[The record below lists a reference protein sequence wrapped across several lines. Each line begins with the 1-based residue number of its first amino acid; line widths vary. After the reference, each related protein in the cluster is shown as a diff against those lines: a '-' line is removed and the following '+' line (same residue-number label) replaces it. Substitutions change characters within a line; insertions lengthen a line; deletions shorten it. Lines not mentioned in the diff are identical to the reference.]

1 MVKTPSNMM
10 ELGTKAPS
18 FKLSDGVG
26 GPEMSLE
33 ELKGAKGTVVL
44 FICNHCPFVVH
55 IQDGLGK
62 LGRDYADSPVN
73 IVAINSNDVAE
84 YPADSPENMKKFAKS
99 VGITYPYLFD
109 ETQEIARA
117 YGAACTP
124 DIFVFDGDLKCVY
137 RGQFDGSRPGNDVAV
152 TGESLR
158 KAMDQLSAGEPVP
171 AEGQLP
177 SVGCNIKYRS

>member
-1 MVKTPSNMM
+1 MVRTPSNMM

-84 YPADSPENMKKFAKS
+84 YPADSPREYEEVCEVGGDNLS
-99 VGITYPYLFD
+99 V
-109 ETQEIARA
+109 
-117 YGAACTP
+117 
-124 DIFVFDGDLKCVY
+124 
-137 RGQFDGSRPGNDVAV
+137 
-152 TGESLR
+152 
-158 KAMDQLSAGEPVP
+158 PV
-171 AEGQLP
+171 
-177 SVGCNIKYRS
+177 